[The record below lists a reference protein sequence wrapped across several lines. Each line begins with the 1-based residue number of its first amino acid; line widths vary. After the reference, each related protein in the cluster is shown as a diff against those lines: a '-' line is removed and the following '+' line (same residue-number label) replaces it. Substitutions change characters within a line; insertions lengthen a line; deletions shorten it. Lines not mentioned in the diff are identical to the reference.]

1 MGCKKHTWFNRF
13 IIFSRLNIFY
23 YYSINENSTH
33 VCRKINELKKNSC
46 QKNMFFN
53 IPKNYVFSLT
63 KTFSLKKNEY
73 YNFLAN
79 HVINVKDAKVLH

>member
-1 MGCKKHTWFNRF
+1 
-13 IIFSRLNIFY
+13 
-23 YYSINENSTH
+23 
-33 VCRKINELKKNSC
+33 
-46 QKNMFFN
+46 MFFN